1 LNFILYIEIIL
12 GFFIYYPDRV
22 SKKNFV
28 ESHCKKILFNYFFY
42 TKDSLFDDLKKSL
55 KNKFKS
61 LLLSAG
67 GGGRGVGK

>member
-1 LNFILYIEIIL
+1 LKATAKK
-12 GFFIYYPDRV
+12 YYLT
-22 SKKNFV
+22 
-28 ESHCKKILFNYFFY
+28 IFFY
-42 TKDSLFDDLKKSL
+42 TKDSFFDDLKKSL